1 MNQLNEVLRQYD
13 NNRDTAVRPILGFIC
28 ESRKYG
34 YYVVSG
40 ITDKPETEQI
50 LWAMRLL
57 LNFSGARLS
66 GDVNSDVFDA
76 RCYKPTKDLWRMPS
90 PCRKCASLNETSRH
104 AVHKKLCNRDVR

>member
-76 RCYKPTKDLWRMPS
+76 ALLQTNQGLMEDAVSLVENARVLTKLHGMPFIRNS
-90 PCRKCASLNETSRH
+90 AIVT
-104 AVHKKLCNRDVR
+104 

>member
-66 GDVNSDVFDA
+66 GDVNSDVLTPALLQTNQGLMEDA
-76 RCYKPTKDLWRMPS
+76 V
-90 PCRKCASLNETSRH
+90 SLSKMRES
-104 AVHKKLCNRDVR
+104 